1 MRIVEIIPQLSSG
14 GAERF
19 VVDLCNELSKRHE
32 VSLIVFY
39 DIFEHGFYVNELSTE
54 VNLIC
59 LHKNKGFSLP
69 LMKKLYAAVEEI
81 NPDIVHLHTRAIN
94 YAWPF
99 ILQNKR
105 IKSFMTIHSSA
116 EKEAGGIFERAVRKY
131 CFGNKHITPV
141 TISEESLNS
150 FVKYY
155 GYAAPMIP
163 NGRNVDDRLV
173 VSDEVAD
180 EFKKYKKNDKTKV
193 LVNLAR
199 FTTVKRQDL
208 LSRVADRLSKEG
220 YDLSVLL
227 IGKHLDESVVE
238 KVKTVGCENVHLL
251 GEKKN
256 PLEYLK
262 LADAFCLCSTYEGMP
277 ISLIEAIGLGTIPV
291 CTPVGGIVNVVND
304 SNGFLSSDISEE
316 SYYLALKQF
325 LDTDSDELQ
334 EMKKRA
340 RISYQP
346 YSMTECAAKYE
357 ALFNEEHEK

>member
-1 MRIVEIIPQLSSG
+1 MKILEIIPQLSSG

-19 VVDLCNELSKRHE
+19 VVDLCNELCKKHE
-32 VSLIVFY
+32 VTLVVYYNIS
-39 DIFEHGFYVNELSTE
+39 ENGFYVNELSSAVRLVSLDKT
-54 VNLIC
+54 
-59 LHKNKGFSLP
+59 KGIDVF
-69 LMKKLYAAVEEI
+69 LMRRLSAVVAEI
-81 NPDIVHLHTRAIN
+81 KPDVIHLHTRAIN
-94 YAWPF
+94 YSIPF
-99 ILQNKR
+99 VFKKNE
-105 IKSFMTIHSSA
+105 IKKYMTIHNSA
-116 EKEAGGIFERAVRKY
+116 KKEAGGFIGRLLRKY
-131 CFGNKHITPV
+131 CFNNGLITPV

-150 FVKYY
+150 FIEYY
-155 GYAAPMIP
+155 GFGAPLIP
-163 NGRNVDDRLV
+163 NGRNVDKELV
-173 VSDEVAD
+173 VSDDVLE
-180 EFKKYKKNDKTKV
+180 EFKKYKQNDSTKV
-193 LVNLAR
+193 LVNIAR
-199 FTTVKRQDL
+199 FTSVKRQDL
-208 LSRVADRLSKEG
+208 LARVVGRLSDEG
-220 YDLSVLL
+220 YELCLL
-227 IGKHLDESVVE
+227 LVGKHQDELIVE
-238 KVKTVGCENVHLL
+238 KVKSAGCRNLHIL

-357 ALFNEEHEK
+357 ALFNEEH